1 MVVFRIITRQQS
13 SNECY
18 FVDLK
23 SMKEARK
30 PCISVKKENFGVAD
44 KAEIIYSST
53 SLDETNPK

>member
-1 MVVFRIITRQQS
+1 
-13 SNECY
+13 
-18 FVDLK
+18 
-23 SMKEARK
+23 MKEARK